1 MRVRANFFFR
11 KAWVVVAAALA
22 ISACSGGPGQT
33 GSVEILHWWKQGG
46 EADAIGAL
54 LGEFKR
60 QYPGVKIV
68 DASVDGSSLARAA
81 IRNRMSMGLPPDTFQ
96 ANGGWDLMAWVL
108 DNGQS
113 QMRDLESAAQE
124 LGAPPLD
131 WIKNVP
137 PQVLDSVSY
146 KGKVYAVPLNIHRV
160 NTFFYNIER
169 FKRFG
174 IDPSTLTSLDAMF
187 AAAETIRQM
196 DSQIVPI
203 ALGFRATLG
212 EGATN
217 DNWTLALVF
226 FENLLVARI
235 GGEAYRD
242 LFLNPQPGDAFSPVM
257 SDALADFRRLVSYA
271 NVDAPSLTW
280 SQPLDMVLHG
290 EAAMTIMGDWGKG
303 YANAAH
309 FFGDTFGVIP
319 MPGTAGTFVF
329 TTDTFGLP
337 ITARPFDDTF
347 NLLQVFGSQKG
358 QDIFNPI
365 KGSISAR
372 YDSNIDDAHYDA
384 MAKQTY
390 ADFQN
395 ATTKVPATSI
405 LAPQTYVD
413 AISGALAEFA
423 TARDNA
429 NPSTVQHALDNY
441 ADILQSSCWPSC
453 RPIAP

>member
-1 MRVRANFFFR
+1 M
-11 KAWVVVAAALA
+11 
-22 ISACSGGPGQT
+22 
-33 GSVEILHWWKQGG
+33 
-46 EADAIGAL
+46 
-54 LGEFKR
+54 
-60 QYPGVKIV
+60 
-68 DASVDGSSLARAA
+68 
-81 IRNRMSMGLPPDTFQ
+81 
-96 ANGGWDLMAWVL
+96 
-108 DNGQS
+108 
-113 QMRDLESAAQE
+113 
-124 LGAPPLD
+124 
-131 WIKNVP
+131 
-137 PQVLDSVSY
+137 
-146 KGKVYAVPLNIHRV
+146 
-160 NTFFYNIER
+160 
-169 FKRFG
+169 
-174 IDPSTLTSLDAMF
+174 
-187 AAAETIRQM
+187 
-196 DSQIVPI
+196 
-203 ALGFRATLG
+203 
-212 EGATN
+212 
-217 DNWTLALVF
+217 
-226 FENLLVARI
+226 
-235 GGEAYRD
+235 
-242 LFLNPQPGDAFSPVM
+242 
-257 SDALADFRRLVSYA
+257 
-271 NVDAPSLTW
+271 
-280 SQPLDMVLHG
+280 
-290 EAAMTIMGDWGKG
+290 
-303 YANAAH
+303 
-309 FFGDTFGVIP
+309 
-319 MPGTAGTFVF
+319 F